1 MSQNPDAF
9 DPKSSWDSDE
19 DELIDAFYRPAMA
32 TCVKY
37 QRLAGYFSST
47 TFAII
52 IDEAIDFI
60 ERGGK
65 IQLVTS
71 HKLSKQDSDQIK
83 KAVQTPEEVLSK
95 NIIASCSDSLILAIS
110 PKPIK
115 AETSSGSSSVAFR

>member
-47 TFAII
+47 TFAVVIN
-52 IDEAIDFI
+52 ETVGFV

-65 IQLVTS
+65 MELVTS
-71 HKLSKQDSDQIK
+71 HTLSKQDVEQIK
-83 KAVQTPEEVLSK
+83 KSVEKPEEILAK
-95 NIIASCSDSLILAIS
+95 NILA
-110 PKPIK
+110 
-115 AETSSGSSSVAFR
+115 E